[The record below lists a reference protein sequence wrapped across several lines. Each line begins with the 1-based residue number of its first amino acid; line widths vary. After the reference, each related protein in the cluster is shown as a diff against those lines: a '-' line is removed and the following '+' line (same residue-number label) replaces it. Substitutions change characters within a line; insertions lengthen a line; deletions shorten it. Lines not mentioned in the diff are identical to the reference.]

1 MILPLVF
8 NRIVANNRIPQR
20 LLSLGN
26 RYAFFSKYWGILY
39 FFSGS
44 INVNFS
50 PVIRANR
57 RSSSTQSPD
66 IPIQ

>member
-26 RYAFFSKYWGILY
+26 RYAFFVKYWGILY
-39 FFSGS
+39 FFSMTVAS
-44 INVNFS
+44 VLPLI
-50 PVIRANR
+50 
-57 RSSSTQSPD
+57 STAPSRVVSVKVSLA
-66 IPIQ
+66 